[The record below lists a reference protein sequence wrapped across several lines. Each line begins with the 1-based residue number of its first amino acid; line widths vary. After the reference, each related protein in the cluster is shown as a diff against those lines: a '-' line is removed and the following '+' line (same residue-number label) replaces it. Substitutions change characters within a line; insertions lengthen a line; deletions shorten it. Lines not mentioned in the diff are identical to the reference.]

1 MRRQEMSKREEE
13 ELAIIMRCLSQMV
26 AEGEVTSC
34 GLNAEGKMVYCKRS
48 PPWAQAVVE
57 PRLEE

>member
-1 MRRQEMSKREEE
+1 MSKREEE

-26 AEGEVTSC
+26 AEGVVTSC